1 MTHGI
6 HEEKKFASPL
16 PHAPPQTLPGP
27 DKALRKTN
35 KLPQEPHPQ
44 GKVPPG
50 RKKET
55 EIADVDSPKTADT
68 ATLPSRLIPPPP
80 TCPSGQWGGGLKPP
94 PRRLDPNI
102 YFLININ
109 AHKSHPCRAHNRRDR
124 ARLLSLSHTCVPPPF
139 CRLLSAAYKT
149 SHSPPYPYATLHST
163 TTNNQFP
170 ACSHASPSAPSVLL
184 TCPLIP
190 K

>member
-1 MTHGI
+1 MLLCLGVSYYPP
-6 HEEKKFASPL
+6 FSPVGPAYPSPCL
-16 PHAPPQTLPGP
+16 APSWAWTRARVRLSCPGMGGW
-27 DKALRKTN
+27 
-35 KLPQEPHPQ
+35 E
-44 GKVPPG
+44 GK
-50 RKKET
+50 
-55 EIADVDSPKTADT
+55 IQLAT

-163 TTNNQFP
+163 TTNNQ
-170 ACSHASPSAPSVLL
+170 PSASFLL
-184 TCPLIP
+184 ELTAPGPRTSSIAAS
-190 K
+190 